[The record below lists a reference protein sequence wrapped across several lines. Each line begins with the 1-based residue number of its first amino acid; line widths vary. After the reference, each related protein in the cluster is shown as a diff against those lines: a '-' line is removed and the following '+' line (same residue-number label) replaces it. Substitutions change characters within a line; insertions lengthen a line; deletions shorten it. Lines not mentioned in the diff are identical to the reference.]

1 MQIKTKHLKNFISEL
16 KSRPIT
22 DLDELIST
30 VQTYAAQEERAEF
43 IATTIQGILKH
54 NSLYKRPD
62 LSVELLKQLG
72 AESYFKEMIPKV
84 FFGRQQGHSTGIATF
99 IRNNAN
105 VNVIVVTSTS
115 SLVAHVKDTL
125 KNSHIEDVPVFSLS
139 NPSSIRKIPEG
150 TDLILVDEYPNDRSM
165 SYQTLLSLVSNSV
178 YTGTPLITLGT
189 MF

>member
-72 AESYFKEMIPKV
+72 AESYFKRI
-84 FFGRQQGHSTGIATF
+84 S
-99 IRNNAN
+99 
-105 VNVIVVTSTS
+105 
-115 SLVAHVKDTL
+115 
-125 KNSHIEDVPVFSLS
+125 
-139 NPSSIRKIPEG
+139 
-150 TDLILVDEYPNDRSM
+150 
-165 SYQTLLSLVSNSV
+165 
-178 YTGTPLITLGT
+178 
-189 MF
+189 